1 MSTTDDLI
9 KTYSGIF
16 GNLMVARNRNGKTV
30 MVIPK
35 KRITTTPTVNQARV
49 RREFS
54 YASRY
59 AKSAMEDAE
68 RRAAYAARAR
78 DGMSAYTMAMTDY
91 LRPPSVDLIDATRYQ
106 GNPGEKIAVSAYD
119 NFELTGVIL
128 KIVDTAGELIEAGP
142 CEFNLT
148 TGNYDFTATVAVPD
162 RTGVVITAIATDTPG
177 HTAELSIT
185 L

>member
-16 GNLMVARNRNGKTV
+16 GNLVVARNRNGRTV

-35 KRITTTPTVNQARV
+35 KRVTTIPTVNQARV
-49 RREFS
+49 RRDFS

-59 AKSAMEDAE
+59 AKTAMEDAE
-68 RRAAYAARAR
+68 RRAAYAAKAR

-91 LRPPSVDLIDATRYQ
+91 LKPPSVDLIDASRYQ

-119 NFELTGVIL
+119 NFELTGVTL
-128 KIVDTAGELIEAGP
+128 KITDATGTLIEEGP

-162 RTGVVITAIATDTPG
+162 LAGVILTATATDTPG
-177 HTAELSIT
+177 HTAALSFT